1 MLALAQTNHW
11 LIEDLFSFPVQRL
24 LEARKTT
31 GAPAPDALQVRLLAP
46 DDKDRRSAQDLI
58 ARRYEEQFGVR
69 IVPDYPQFLTL
80 QNRSGDIQSAV
91 GIRRAADAP
100 LFLEQYLDQP
110 VEEALAVA
118 GLGRHPRSAIV
129 ELGSLASLSNR
140 ASLYLIA
147 AMAAYMQQKGFAVA
161 TVTGTRRLRRIFSL
175 FDLDLST
182 LAAARAERLTG
193 PARDWGSYYDDDPQ
207 VLAAP
212 VAHCFE
218 AAVLK
223 ATALNVS
230 KRSGVLDSIVAQVKE
245 LA

>member
-1 MLALAQTNHW
+1 M
-11 LIEDLFSFPVQRL
+11 
-24 LEARKTT
+24 LEAGKAAGT
-31 GAPAPDALQVRLLAP
+31 ASSDALQVRLLTA
-46 DDKDRRSAQDLI
+46 DDKDRRAAQDLI

-80 QNRSGDIQSAV
+80 QSGTGGLLSAV

-110 VEEALAVA
+110 VEDVLAGA

-193 PARDWGSYYDDDPQ
+193 PTRNWGSYYDDDPQ

-218 AAVLK
+218 AAVLN